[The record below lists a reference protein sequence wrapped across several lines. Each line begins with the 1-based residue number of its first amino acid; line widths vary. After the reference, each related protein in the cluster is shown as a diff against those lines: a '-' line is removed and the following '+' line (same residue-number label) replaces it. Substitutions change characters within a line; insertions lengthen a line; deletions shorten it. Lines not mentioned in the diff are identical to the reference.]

1 VKSKS
6 YLCLAVLGLLIA
18 SLCVLQPAQAQ
29 YSANRKGQE
38 HISPLDITSPTNI
51 TYATNQLCFNFT
63 AKTVFNLN
71 VADVTIDYCLDDKN
85 NITVPVSLVLVP
97 VGTYVTTNSDGTTT
111 TKPSTLFSYYIITGS
126 ADLGDLS
133 QGSHSLTVFARY
145 ISYVGNN
152 VYFDKKTIYFTI
164 NGNSQITS
172 NHDPESQITSNVD
185 LTDSISEAE
194 LPLNTVCAFVGVIS
208 LVAVVSFVLFT
219 RRRPNNTPENSSNPT
234 VLN

>member
-1 VKSKS
+1 
-6 YLCLAVLGLLIA
+6 
-18 SLCVLQPAQAQ
+18 LQPAQAQ
-29 YSANRKGQE
+29 YSANRKGQA

-51 TYATNQLCFNFT
+51 TYTTNQLCFNFT

-71 VADVTIDYCLDDKN
+71 VSSVTIDYCIDDKN

-145 ISYVGNN
+145 ISYGGNSI
-152 VYFDKKTIYFTI
+152 YFDKKTIYFTI
-164 NGNSQITS
+164 NDANSYTTS
-172 NHDPESQITSNVD
+172 NIDVGEVAKSEP
-185 LTDSISEAE
+185 SII
-194 LPLNTVCAFVGVIS
+194 VICAFTSVFSLLVI
-208 LVAVVSFVLFT
+208 AFFTLFT
-219 RRRPNNTPENSSNPT
+219 KHRTRKK
-234 VLN
+234 